1 MQSYDAMMQPFFV
14 YRGKMK
20 LNLSFPQKGWK
31 YPKEQGFI
39 QAKRE
44 QPHCGAAPFCLLIDI

>member
-14 YRGKMK
+14 YRGKIK

-31 YPKEQGFI
+31 NP
-39 QAKRE
+39 
-44 QPHCGAAPFCLLIDI
+44 